1 MSRDT
6 VGRSMEILL
15 VEDNLEDARL
25 TIHALKQGDV
35 KCRVSLVLDGA
46 EAMQFLQRK
55 EIYGRAPRPD
65 LILLDMQLPKLD
77 GREVLVQ
84 VRADDQLSSVPVV
97 VLTASRVHKAILEG
111 QHLRVDGYMT
121 KPVSLDQFIDV
132 VKSLRRSW
140 LAEVI
145 LPDLD

>member
-25 TIHALKQGDV
+25 TIQALKQGDV

-46 EAMQFLQRK
+46 EAMQFLRRQ
-55 EIYGRAPRPD
+55 EIYARAPRPD

-77 GREVLVQ
+77 GREVLAQ

-121 KPVSLDQFIDV
+121 KPVSLDQFIGV